1 LLGPVILPA
10 TGVVKRG
17 DTPRVGAP
25 RTSRGSR
32 EPWHPRHVPS
42 ASLEQPQFGPFRLI
56 ERIAVGGMAEVF
68 RALESGPGP
77 IDATQ
82 TVVVKRMLPT
92 LVGDREARAMFRE
105 EQRIGAFIRH
115 ENVVAQLGG
124 GEADGT
130 PYLVLELVAGLD
142 LWRLGRW
149 LTRTGRALDV
159 ALAAFVAREVLAGL
173 AALHDARDRGG
184 APLGVVH
191 RDVSP
196 SNVLLSLHGDVKLAD
211 LGIASARAAR
221 PPAEGGSAWSARAK
235 GKLGY
240 LAPEQVRGEPLD
252 QRADVF
258 GAAVILAEL
267 LLGKPLFAGASEL
280 AVLLAIRDGDV
291 RAFEER
297 AAVLPSGLGEVVL
310 AALARDREART
321 PTAAAF
327 HAALAPFVPVETAV
341 LRAELAALVRTAVAM
356 LDDANE
362 AWRPPLPRGDTDA
375 RTPPVSALIGTKR
388 TMPESTLADDALTP
402 IVDADGPPTGE
413 LPALDYVVVTTNEER
428 RGPFT
433 YARIVEAIATGR
445 LDPRDRVS
453 AGGGALRPIAE
464 VRGLARHFP
473 RASLD
478 VTTREVPSPSEPDAT
493 FRIDDGGFVSALAGM
508 IARADTGMLLCE
520 QGGVR
525 KEVYVLRGTP
535 TYVRSN
541 LASELLGE
549 FLVARGVL
557 SRGELDMAL
566 AVLPRFEGRLG
577 DTLTA
582 LGLVEPVSL
591 FRHIAAQVREKLLDL
606 FGWTGGRAT
615 LWRGADVPESAF
627 PLGLDGW
634 AILEEGLARRLA
646 QGLESL
652 SAPPDA
658 ALVRVDPAPP
668 TVDPTRLPEG
678 ARALYD
684 GLTGPRPIDALPRAP
699 GDPSRDVHVAA
710 LLLVRL
716 GLARLA

>member
-1 LLGPVILPA
+1 
-10 TGVVKRG
+10 
-17 DTPRVGAP
+17 
-25 RTSRGSR
+25 
-32 EPWHPRHVPS
+32 
-42 ASLEQPQFGPFRLI
+42 
-56 ERIAVGGMAEVF
+56 MAEVF
-68 RALESGPGP
+68 RALETGPVEG
-77 IDATQ
+77 TQ

-159 ALAAFVAREVLAGL
+159 TLAVFVAREVLAGL
-173 AALHDARDRGG
+173 AALHDARDREG
-184 APLGVVH
+184 APLAIVH

-211 LGIASARAAR
+211 LGIAAAR
-221 PPAEGGSAWSARAK
+221 PTRTPMDGGNARSARAK

-240 LAPEQVRGEPLD
+240 LAPEQVRGETLD

-267 LLGKPLFAGASEL
+267 LLGRPLFAGASEL

-297 AAVLPSGLGEVVL
+297 AAVLPTGLGHIVL
-310 AALARDREART
+310 TALARERDART

-327 HAALAPFVPVETAV
+327 REALTPFVPVETAV

-356 LDDANE
+356 LDDAPD
-362 AWRPPLPRGDTDA
+362 AFPRGAARAETDA
-375 RTPPVSALIGTKR
+375 RTPPVSALIGTQR
-388 TMPESTLADDALTP
+388 TAPESTIDDDALTP
-402 IVDADGPPTGE
+402 VVDADGPPTGE
-413 LPALDYVVVTTNEER
+413 LPALDYTVVTTHDER
-428 RGPFT
+428 RGPLT

-445 LDPRDRVS
+445 LDPHDRVS

-464 VRGLARHFP
+464 IRGLARHFP

-478 VTTREVPSPSEPDAT
+478 VTTREVPSPSDPDAT
-493 FRIDDGGFVSALAGM
+493 FRIDDGGFVHALAGM
-508 IARADTGMLLCE
+508 IVRADTGMLLCE

-582 LGLVEPVSL
+582 LGLVEPISL

-606 FGWTGGRAT
+606 FGWTGGRVT
-615 LWRGADVPESAF
+615 LWRGADVPETAF

-634 AILEEGLARRLA
+634 AILEEGVARRLA
-646 QGLESL
+646 HGLETWPP
-652 SAPPDA
+652 PPDTT
-658 ALVRVDPAPP
+658 LIRVEPAPP
-668 TVDPTRLPEG
+668 TIDATQLPES
-678 ARALYD
+678 ARALYAT
-684 GLTGPRPIDALPRAP
+684 LSSPRRADALTSGH
-699 GDPSRDVHVAA
+699 GDPSRDARIAA

-716 GLARLA
+716 GLVRLA

>member
-1 LLGPVILPA
+1 MADLAFRGDARAVAVRPALRPTWTPFILRALGA
-10 TGVVKRG
+10 VKRG
-17 DTPRVGAP
+17 DTPRDGAP
-25 RTSRGSR
+25 RASR
-32 EPWHPRHVPS
+32 ESREAWQPRRVRS
-42 ASLEQPQFGPFRLI
+42 ASAEQPQFGPYRLL

-68 RALESGPGP
+68 RALEAGPGP
-77 IDATQ
+77 VDATQ
-82 TVVVKRMLPT
+82 TVVIKRMLPA

-115 ENVVAQLGG
+115 DNVVAQLGG
-124 GEADGT
+124 GEASGT

-159 ALAAFVAREVLAGL
+159 TLAIFVAREVLAGL
-173 AALHDARDRGG
+173 AALHDARDRDGT
-184 APLGVVH
+184 PLAVVH

-221 PPAEGGSAWSARAK
+221 PGSDAGGAWSARAK

-240 LAPEQVRGEPLD
+240 LAPEQVRGETLD

-297 AAVLPSGLGEVVL
+297 AAVLPKGLGDVVL
-310 AALARDREART
+310 AALARDRDVRT

-327 HAALAPFVPVETAV
+327 RAALAPFVPVETAV

-356 LDDANE
+356 LDDAPDGFQT
-362 AWRPPLPRGDTDA
+362 AVARGDSDA
-375 RTPPVSALIGTKR
+375 RTPPVSALIGTQR
-388 TMPESTLADDALTP
+388 ETPESTLDDDALTP
-402 IVDADGPPTGE
+402 VLEADGPPTGE
-413 LPALDYVVVTTNEER
+413 LPALDYMVVTTNEER

-445 LDPRDRVS
+445 LDPRDCVS
-453 AGGGALRPIAE
+453 PGGGALRPIAE

-478 VTTREVPSPSEPDAT
+478 ATTREVPSPSEPDAT

-508 IARADTGMLLCE
+508 IVRADTGMLLCE

-606 FGWTGGRAT
+606 FAWTGGRVT

-652 SAPPDA
+652 PSSPA
-658 ALVRVDPAPP
+658 ALLERVRPAPT
-668 TVDPTRLPEG
+668 TVEPTRLPS
-678 ARALYD
+678 
-684 GLTGPRPIDALPRAP
+684 RP
-699 GDPSRDVHVAA
+699 GVKT
-710 LLLVRL
+710 
-716 GLARLA
+716 